1 MASFREVEYMD
12 EPIPRRRRRRRRRRR
27 GGLRTLLVLILLA
40 AAVFAAY
47 KLTNGFADLRLP
59 VKVSLDN
66 TNTEFDYDLDRL
78 AGQIVPG
85 MYVGDCGPL
94 EAEELRECAKK
105 NSAWADELEF
115 MAEHISI
122 YTEDA
127 VKTALLGPEKTPFAL
142 LSAVY
147 IQIAEADE
155 H

>member
-12 EPIPRRRRRRRRRRR
+12 EPISRRRRRRRRRRR

-85 MYVGDCGPL
+85 MYVGDCGRSKP
-94 EAEELRECAKK
+94 RSCA
-105 NSAWADELEF
+105 N
-115 MAEHISI
+115 
-122 YTEDA
+122 
-127 VKTALLGPEKTPFAL
+127 VQRKTASGRTS
-142 LSAVY
+142 LSSWPS
-147 IQIAEADE
+147 ISPSILRMR
-155 H
+155 